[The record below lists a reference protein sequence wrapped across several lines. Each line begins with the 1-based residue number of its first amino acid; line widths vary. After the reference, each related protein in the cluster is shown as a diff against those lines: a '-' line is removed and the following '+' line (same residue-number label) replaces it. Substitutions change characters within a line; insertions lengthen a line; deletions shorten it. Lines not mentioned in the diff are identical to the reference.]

1 MKRFTET
8 LKWQDPWF
16 RRLSANAKM
25 LWLYILDHADHIG
38 LVEVDV
44 EFVSQDCCMK
54 IADKHIAEL
63 GDRLEKV
70 SGCKYYM
77 PKFIRFQYGSLSESC
92 PAHKKVLQSIKNDS
106 LFCDSLGY
114 HYPNARVSIPYRT
127 VQEEDRT
134 GQEGNKTGEPE
145 EKTQT
150 GSQPR
155 GTLEELKAYALEI
168 GLPASD
174 GSFMFDHWSSNGW
187 KNGENPSK
195 DWKAGMRKWKTM
207 CYLPSQKG
215 NPTPPKQQPYRSC
228 L

>member
-16 RRLSANAKM
+16 RRLSSGAKM
-25 LWLYILDHADHIG
+25 LWLYTLDHADHIG
-38 LVEVDV
+38 LVELDEV
-44 EFVSQDCCMK
+44 FISQDCGMK
-54 IADKHIAEL
+54 ITTKHITEL

-77 PKFIRFQYGSLSESC
+77 PKFIRFQYGTLSETC
-92 PAHKKVLQSIKNDS
+92 PAHKKVIQSIKNDS
-106 LFCDSLGY
+106 IFCDSLGY
-114 HYPNARVSIPYRT
+114 HYPNARVSIPNST
-127 VQEEDRT
+127 GQEEDRI
-134 GQEGNKTGEPE
+134 GKEENKTGKPE
-145 EKTQT
+145 ENPQV

-155 GTLEELKAYALEI
+155 GTLEELKSYALEI

-174 GSFMFDHWSSNGW
+174 GSFMFDHWSANGW

-195 DWKAGMRKWKTM
+195 DWKAGMRKWKAQSYM
-207 CYLPSQKG
+207 PSQKG
-215 NPTPPKQQPYRSC
+215 NPAPQKKGGYVSC